1 MLRRRSDC
9 SLCSAPGPAPAQ
21 EPPRRALPVLLTVG
35 YCRSRDHC
43 AGLVAECRN
52 HLLELALAD
61 EDLDAH
67 HATDVPPGQEAAAVV
82 QLLERRRR
90 RLGLV
95 PGVRGRV
102 PGEEAPG
109 RHPPAGGRRPRPPG
123 GAAGEQA
130 LFLYTPSSSSTSL
143 ASYSTEAK
151 SEGKVNVRAAEQC
164 DTRPIPTS
172 LYTRW
177 RRLRLS
183 VSAATTVSKYTR
195 RLRP

>member
-1 MLRRRSDC
+1 
-9 SLCSAPGPAPAQ
+9 
-21 EPPRRALPVLLTVG
+21 
-35 YCRSRDHC
+35 
-43 AGLVAECRN
+43 
-52 HLLELALAD
+52 
-61 EDLDAH
+61 
-67 HATDVPPGQEAAAVV
+67 VV

-109 RHPPAGGRRPRPPG
+109 RHPPVPGLLLRRR
-123 GAAGEQA
+123 A
-130 LFLYTPSSSSTSL
+130 SSVLVHPLLASTSL

-164 DTRPIPTS
+164 DTTPIPTS

-177 RRLRLS
+177 RRLHLPA
-183 VSAATTVSKYTR
+183 SAATTQLSPNTR
-195 RLRP
+195 PLRP